1 MMFIS
6 DIYKT
11 FSIMSNLWLTCLS
24 YLNSQTMLH
33 DCLTLGNVTMLFYLG
48 IRINMG
54 MGFAEEEEPK
64 NTMYPGLQ
72 TVPAVL

>member
-1 MMFIS
+1 
-6 DIYKT
+6 
-11 FSIMSNLWLTCLS
+11 
-24 YLNSQTMLH
+24 MLH